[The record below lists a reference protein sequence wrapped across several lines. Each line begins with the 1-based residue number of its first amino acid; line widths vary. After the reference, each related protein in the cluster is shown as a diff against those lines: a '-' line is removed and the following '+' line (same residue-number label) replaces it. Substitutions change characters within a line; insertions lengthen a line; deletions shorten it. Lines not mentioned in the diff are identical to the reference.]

1 MKGRCFKMMRL
12 MYWTPAG
19 RAYVLITGIAREFK
33 RSTRYSLPNG
43 STLTIKNDDIISIE
57 KEV

>member
-1 MKGRCFKMMRL
+1 MMKL

-33 RSTRYSLPNG
+33 RSTSYSLPNG
-43 STLTIKNDDIISIE
+43 STLTIKNDDVISIE